1 MNFYRGHSTVS
12 YSGQIVSVSEDGTK
26 IVCTPQFLVDPRDPM
41 YLYGQYATLPDG
53 QRRCIYGYKDNT
65 IMLNAPFDSFPLS
78 REVSFTVPETVPLD
92 ADESWW
98 EVRRV
103 LS

>member
-1 MNFYRGHSTVS
+1 MPSTCSLAEHGVL
-12 YSGQIVSVSEDGTK
+12 ELDE
-26 IVCTPQFLVDPRDPM
+26 RE
-41 YLYGQYATLPDG
+41 
-53 QRRCIYGYKDNT
+53 R

-98 EVRRV
+98 EARRV